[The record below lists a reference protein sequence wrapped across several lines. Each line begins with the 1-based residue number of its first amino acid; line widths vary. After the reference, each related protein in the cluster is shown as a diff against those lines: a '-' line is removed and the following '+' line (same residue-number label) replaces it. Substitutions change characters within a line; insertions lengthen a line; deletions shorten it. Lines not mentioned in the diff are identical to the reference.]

1 MIKSSRKP
9 LLSVGRATA
18 KWGLVWAMPRFA
30 PISACSSPPWNIPQG
45 RGWCRRDTKLIDLH
59 WTPQS
64 FCHQGYSRKA
74 LRFHLQH
81 LSVSSVYVKSHRKKH
96 QIKPCGW
103 CKMQTWE
110 SYIKWWTTTS
120 PQLHARALQRTMR
133 TVFLQTECVSTL
145 RRNLHGLISRDCP
158 KTSCGSLVL
167 LKLTSNPPGWGIPSL
182 FFCLL

>member
-64 FCHQGYSRKA
+64 CCHQGYSRKA

-81 LSVSSVYVKSHRKKH
+81 LSVSSVYVKSHRKK
-96 QIKPCGW
+96 
-103 CKMQTWE
+103 
-110 SYIKWWTTTS
+110 
-120 PQLHARALQRTMR
+120 
-133 TVFLQTECVSTL
+133 
-145 RRNLHGLISRDCP
+145 
-158 KTSCGSLVL
+158 
-167 LKLTSNPPGWGIPSL
+167 TSNQTLWLMQDADMRELHKVMNNYITPTTPQGSAAHHENSFSPNWMCVHSEEKPSWSYL
-182 FFCLL
+182 